1 MHEFQSN
8 PDAVFA
14 NASEIA
20 VNEEEKTDVENHRRH
35 YRNSV
40 EILDKLQD
48 RGLPA
53 FQNKNS
59 FFDMS
64 QLLDFDINQGI
75 EKVEFSELPDQELTT
90 QMNGSCTI

>member
-53 FQNKNS
+53 F
-59 FFDMS
+59 
-64 QLLDFDINQGI
+64 
-75 EKVEFSELPDQELTT
+75 
-90 QMNGSCTI
+90 

>member
-1 MHEFQSN
+1 MEHDEMHEFQSN

-53 FQNKNS
+53 F
-59 FFDMS
+59 
-64 QLLDFDINQGI
+64 
-75 EKVEFSELPDQELTT
+75 
-90 QMNGSCTI
+90 